1 MDNKLLSSRLREMAT
16 NTGTL
21 NCLGCGY
28 EHSCSTRGC
37 AVLKKAA
44 EIVES
49 APEWISVE
57 KRKPEPGERVLLS
70 DGVYIGEGWLSDNG
84 ILCRYV
90 GRPIKSLLGIDI
102 TYWMPMPVPPGKEH
116 RDV

>member
-1 MDNKLLSSRLREMAT
+1 MDRKLLSSRLREMAT

-37 AVLKKAA
+37 AVLRKSA

-49 APEWISVE
+49 APEWININDQ
-57 KRKPEPGERVLLS
+57 KPGFAERVMFS
-70 DGVYIGEGWLSDNG
+70 DGIFSTEG
-84 ILCRYV
+84 YV
-90 GRPIKSLLGIDI
+90 GFGGEVCSAYGGSIDI
-102 TYWMPMPVPPGKEH
+102 ILPGKVKLWAELP
-116 RDV
+116 RPPEEETT